1 MAKLKIEEIGHNWWT
16 RKSRREVYIN
26 GKHSGVLIGKELD
39 LDVETGPC
47 KVTVQNMFPRF
58 SSTAYIHIEDNA
70 DNYVTFRDTKWFLN
84 FMMAVNVV
92 LIFLRSLLPMPVIV
106 RKISNIYTCIWI
118 AFSLLNCN
126 GYFKTFAYSRG
137 AIDSSQYS

>member
-1 MAKLKIEEIGHNWWT
+1 MNEIRQNDHDDQ
-16 RKSRREVYIN
+16 EDEPIDE
-26 GKHSGVLIGKELD
+26 KH
-39 LDVETGPC
+39 
-47 KVTVQNMFPRF
+47 
-58 SSTAYIHIEDNA
+58 DNQSA

-126 GYFKTFAYSRG
+126 GYFKTFAYSRV
-137 AIDSSQYS
+137 AIDSPQYS